1 MKRVAIALI
10 RGPEDTLLM
19 GQRLDNGKWSFPAG
33 GCNKGETPEEAVIRE
48 VKEETGLDVITA
60 KLVEAGIES
69 ETSIFMYLCT
79 VDPTQNIDTSKDPD
93 REFDHLTY
101 EDPLERAS
109 QLHVPAHKNWALKW
123 WSLN

>member
-1 MKRVAIALI
+1 MKRVAIILV

-19 GQRLDNGKWSFPAG
+19 GQRRDNGKWSFPAG
-33 GCNKGETPEEAVIRE
+33 HINENELPMIGALRE
-48 VKEETGLDVITA
+48 LYEETGLQPKTI
-60 KLVEAGIES
+60 KLVQAGVEGDVML
-69 ETSIFMYLCT
+69 FMYLCT

-93 REFDHLTY
+93 EEMDGATY

-109 QLHVPAHKNWALKW
+109 ELHVPAHKNWALKW